1 MSKVIRAHDSCWR
14 AAFDAEASRLR
25 VLLAPAVPSIHHI
38 GSTAVPGIFA
48 KPIIDM
54 LVEAADM
61 SSVDACSSAMEGA
74 GYAARGEYGIPG
86 RRYFS
91 RKSVQVSVTGF
102 HVHVYERGSSHID
115 RHLAFRDYL
124 LARPDVAAVYT
135 TLKRSLA
142 GDGGV
147 LSADYQA
154 RKSDFVASIER
165 AAIEFA
171 RKRQNGAA
179 LAISAASSIRA
190 SEAP

>member
-48 KPIIDM
+48 KPMIDM

-91 RKSVQVSVTGF
+91 RKTPQDTVTGF
-102 HVHVYERGSSHID
+102 HVHVYEHGSTHID

-124 LARPDVAAVYT
+124 LARPDVAAEYSR
-135 TLKRSLA
+135 LKRSLA
-142 GDGGV
+142 GDCGV
-147 LSADYQA
+147 LPADYQA
-154 RKSDFVASIER
+154 RKAAFVARIER
-165 AAIEFA
+165 AALDVA
-171 RKRQNGAA
+171 KLR
-179 LAISAASSIRA
+179 
-190 SEAP
+190 